1 MRLKILQV
9 LYTENSLDTNT
20 MSVVVNIYIYN

>member
-9 LYTENSLDTNT
+9 LYTENCLDTNT